1 MNYLDRE
8 DIMKQKQLSLTSKVK
23 DVYQNPVGHDIINR
37 LLAASNKKESLIN
50 NPIVRNM
57 PLKSALKSAVGKM
70 DENFFNTF
78 IHLLNTDPVVMEEV
92 TGEVKKKWWKESIVY
107 QIYPRSFYDSNGD
120 GIGDIRG
127 ILHQL
132 DYLQSL
138 GVNVLWLCPI
148 YDSPNDDNGYDIR
161 DYYKIMS
168 EFGTMEDFEQ
178 LLYEVHE
185 RDMYLIMDL
194 VINHTSDEHPWFQ
207 DALHNPNSKYKEY
220 YHFRTSSAKEA
231 PNNWTS
237 FFGGPAWN
245 YYEENGQWALHTFS
259 KKQMDLNWDNPEV
272 RNTIY
277 EMIRWWLEKGVDGFR
292 LDVINFISK
301 EPGLPN
307 GNEVIGEMMEYRGIE
322 HYFYGPNLHSYLKE
336 MREKTFSNYDVFTV
350 GETPGVG
357 LEMAK
362 RLTADTREELDM
374 VFTFDHLDMPGKS
387 KYDTYEYDL
396 NYLKDY
402 YIKWM
407 EQFGTRCWMPLFFNN
422 HDNPRMLSK
431 ISKDLI
437 YRVPLAKLLA
447 MIQFTLMGTPFIY
460 QGDELGLVNQR
471 FSSIQ
476 SVQDIESRQLY
487 EEWRQT
493 MGEYEAFQ
501 KVVSGSRDH
510 ARTPM
515 PWDSSLNAGFTQ
527 GEPWIAMDDDHK
539 MYNVE
544 AEIKD
549 DDSVL
554 RFYRSLIALR
564 KVNPGLVY
572 GKFEAV
578 KKEKKDLFLYYRE
591 YQGVKYYVECNLS
604 SSTVK
609 RVQQV
614 NKMSLMLSTYGDKQ
628 LELRPYEANLYVVK

>member
-1 MNYLDRE
+1 
-8 DIMKQKQLSLTSKVK
+8 MKQKQLSLTSKVK

-50 NPIVRNM
+50 NPLVRNM
-57 PLKSALKSAVGKM
+57 PIKSALKSAFGKM

-78 IHLLNTDPVVMEEV
+78 IHLLNTDPVVMEEIP
-92 TGEVKKKWWKESIVY
+92 GEVKKKWWKESVVY

-120 GIGDIRG
+120 GIGDIKG

-194 VINHTSDEHPWFQ
+194 VINHTSDEHQWFQ
-207 DALHNPNSKYKEY
+207 DALHNPNSKYKDF
-220 YHFRTSSAKEA
+220 YHFRKSSGKVP

-237 FFGGPAWN
+237 FFGGPAWK
-245 YYEENGQWALHTFS
+245 YYGEKEEWALHTFS
-259 KKQMDLNWDNPEV
+259 NKQMDLNWDNAKV
-272 RNTIY
+272 RKTIY

-307 GNEVIGEMMEYRGIE
+307 GNEVIGDMMGYRGIE

-374 VFTFDHLDMPGKS
+374 IFTFDHLDMPGKS
-387 KYDTYEYDL
+387 KYDTYQYDL
-396 NYLKDY
+396 NYLKEY

-407 EQFGTRCWMPLFFNN
+407 EQFGSRCWMPLFFNN

-471 FSSIQ
+471 FSSIERL
-476 SVQDIESRQLY
+476 QDIETRQLY

-501 KVVSGSRDH
+501 RVLSGSRDH

-515 PWDSSLNAGFTQ
+515 PWDSSLNAGFTE
-527 GEPWIAMDDDHK
+527 GEPWIGMDDDHK

-572 GKFEAV
+572 GKFEVV

-604 SSTVK
+604 SSTLK